1 MTIEIRE
8 LVIQACVSDTPS
20 VKTITQ
26 IKHDEQRMLDMI
38 RKQVKE
44 EMKDV
49 HRRDRWK
56 L

>member
-8 LVIQACVSDTPS
+8 LVIQACVPDAPS
-20 VKTITQ
+20 HNSTSR
-26 IKHDEQRMLDMI
+26 IKREERRILDLI

-44 EMKDV
+44 EV
-49 HRRDRWK
+49 RQAHRREPWK